1 MSTRNDLYEKYYGSD
16 IFNLNPHYEKVLI
29 VKPKVRFNH
38 PTYDRTREDV
48 FNISQEKRIR
58 RSVDKRNP
66 EKKLVMSRSAIRRR
80 DNYDHIYGS
89 DIFNRRRP
97 TSGERRTGVKQ
108 IPNKTNI
115 STCFDEMRNVEE
127 YTKDLKYYTRQH
139 RAEKK
144 EYNPDKYIN
153 YITPQER
160 YYKDHFV
167 VHGDVVL
174 PESNYLKTEKND
186 DDMNQYIHK
195 KLNLKKEI
203 NRYNNVGADKKG
215 IPGENNSYREKR
227 YTKQKPRLFE
237 GKRKFIDST
246 DFPQNNCRIN
256 KQNQMESQ
264 IFSNKEKNDK
274 DYDKEVKE
282 INERIER
289 EKRKRYNANVLGQ
302 PYMEVYRDLSNND
315 RSYFGAVHTKWGR
328 SNIDWT
334 SPDTEIMFGK
344 TFNDGINKNYGP
356 KGPTPF
362 ERKLNQLA
370 DSQNLDTLSGR
381 KLYPI
386 VGIHKK
392 NKKEEEI
399 ENIGGMK
406 KFDDIIDENPYLDDG
421 QKLGI
426 KMKASVLD
434 SNNDDDWIRKGR
446 DLNDFYSKGY
456 RKRKQEKE
464 VTGKPNDKRDSV
476 NNEYKNFTKT
486 YNDNNNLYHDYVI
499 TYATK
504 GNQFE
509 KFDEVDI
516 KKLFGAKGI
525 QAYDVHKNPF
535 DKGNYNTITLKIKGN
550 DNKELYD
557 RVKMVQNDLRKKN
570 YKLNIE
576 RGAVKNHGIKHGR
589 MVKNPG
595 AKIGIVHDA
604 STKNYYDGSQYKIM
618 PPEMLARKG
627 FAKQFA
633 HVNYGYKK
641 PVNL

>member
-1 MSTRNDLYEKYYGSD
+1 
-16 IFNLNPHYEKVLI
+16 
-29 VKPKVRFNH
+29 
-38 PTYDRTREDV
+38 
-48 FNISQEKRIR
+48 
-58 RSVDKRNP
+58 
-66 EKKLVMSRSAIRRR
+66 
-80 DNYDHIYGS
+80 
-89 DIFNRRRP
+89 
-97 TSGERRTGVKQ
+97 
-108 IPNKTNI
+108 
-115 STCFDEMRNVEE
+115 
-127 YTKDLKYYTRQH
+127 
-139 RAEKK
+139 
-144 EYNPDKYIN
+144 
-153 YITPQER
+153 
-160 YYKDHFV
+160 
-167 VHGDVVL
+167 
-174 PESNYLKTEKND
+174 
-186 DDMNQYIHK
+186 
-195 KLNLKKEI
+195 
-203 NRYNNVGADKKG
+203 
-215 IPGENNSYREKR
+215 
-227 YTKQKPRLFE
+227 
-237 GKRKFIDST
+237 
-246 DFPQNNCRIN
+246 
-256 KQNQMESQ
+256 
-264 IFSNKEKNDK
+264 
-274 DYDKEVKE
+274 
-282 INERIER
+282 
-289 EKRKRYNANVLGQ
+289 
-302 PYMEVYRDLSNND
+302 
-315 RSYFGAVHTKWGR
+315 
-328 SNIDWT
+328 
-334 SPDTEIMFGK
+334 
-344 TFNDGINKNYGP
+344 
-356 KGPTPF
+356 
-362 ERKLNQLA
+362 
-370 DSQNLDTLSGR
+370 
-381 KLYPI
+381 
-386 VGIHKK
+386 
-392 NKKEEEI
+392 
-399 ENIGGMK
+399 MK

-476 NNEYKNFTKT
+476 NNEYKSFTKT